1 VQIAALHSSLTVP
14 CRTPGGTEAADPPQI
29 LQQFALDA
37 EALLAVLVD
46 ESAAGVRG
54 TAVPMYS
61 SDNENGSRNDHRD

>member
-1 VQIAALHSSLTVP
+1 VQIATLHSSLTVP

-54 TAVPMYS
+54 TAVPM
-61 SDNENGSRNDHRD
+61 